1 MGSTLYTKI
10 QLGRSPLFASR
21 GAQLALLIGIAAS
34 AGIGWYALRVL
45 R

>member
-10 QLGRSPLFASR
+10 QLGRAPLFATR
-21 GAQLALLIGIAAS
+21 GAQLALLIGIAVS
-34 AGIGWYALRVL
+34 AGLGWYALRVL